1 MSSEFYFSLGA
12 VCCILAV
19 SYLACRRMSPVPGKL
34 QNAVELLF
42 GGIDEFVCGIIGEH
56 GRKYTPFI
64 GTLFIYILVM
74 NLMGLIPFM
83 KSPTADLST
92 TMALALCVFVY
103 VQVTAFKELGALGYL
118 DHLMGKPR
126 GAMAFSVIIP
136 AMMLF
141 LHLISELVRPL
152 SLSLRLR
159 SNIWGEDMLIEL
171 LSGFGLKA
179 VPLILF
185 SFGIVIIGAVVQAIV
200 FSLLATIY
208 FAFIINHEE

>member
-12 VCCILAV
+12 VCFILAV
-19 SYLACRRMSPVPGKL
+19 AYLACRRISPVPGKL
-34 QNAVELLF
+34 QNAAEVLF
-42 GGIDEFVCGIIGEH
+42 GGVDDFVCGIMGEH

-64 GTLFIYILVM
+64 GTLFIYIFVM

-92 TMALALCVFVY
+92 TMALALCVFAY
-103 VQVTAFKELGALGYL
+103 VQFTAFKELGILGYL

-126 GAMAFSVIIP
+126 GIMAFSVIIP

-141 LHLISELVRPL
+141 LHLISELIRPL

-185 SFGIVIIGAVVQAIV
+185 SFGIVIIGAIVQAIV